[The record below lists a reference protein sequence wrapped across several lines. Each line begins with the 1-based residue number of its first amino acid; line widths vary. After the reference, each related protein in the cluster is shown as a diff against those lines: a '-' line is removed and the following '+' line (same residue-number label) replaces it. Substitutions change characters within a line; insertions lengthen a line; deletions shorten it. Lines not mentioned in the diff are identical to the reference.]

1 MERHELARPDGPVR
15 YWIGG
20 RGDGPVLVFLHGATL
35 DHRSWDAQRIALQS
49 RYRIVVPDLRAHGES
64 MTADAFSFA
73 AAVDDVVALLD
84 DLDLDRIGLIGLS
97 LGGNIAQE
105 IVYRDPARVAAL
117 VVADA
122 TCNTSPRHAW
132 QAPLTVAALSGLGML
147 GREAFLHATATA
159 TARDPDVQR
168 YVREVNQTRIVPGP
182 RGDPDLHA
190 RRGAAP
196 GRGLPPPVPTLLL
209 HGDGD
214 QLGDIAAGT
223 RAWAA
228 REPLAEYAIVPNAH
242 HASNQ
247 DNPEA
252 FNAALTAFLD
262 RTLAP
267 SGPVARPSGEWTP
280 RGLYARVEERLRRSC
295 HLPDPLRRRR
305 PGAGAARRAPFPRAV
320 AGTVAGVAIG
330 RDRGR
335 RPARPRD
342 AGTAIR

>member
-1 MERHELARPDGPVR
+1 MERHELARADGPIR
-15 YWIGG
+15 YWTGG

-35 DHRSWDAQRIALQS
+35 DHRSWDAQRVALQS

-64 MTADAFSFA
+64 MTTDAFSFA

-105 IVYRDPARVAAL
+105 VVHRDPARVAAL

-122 TCNTSPRHAW
+122 TCNTCPRHAW
-132 QAPLTVAALSGLGML
+132 QAPMTIAALSGLGLL
-147 GREAFLHATATA
+147 GRETFLHVTATA
-159 TARDPDVQR
+159 TARDPEVQR
-168 YVREVNQTRIVPGP
+168 YVREVNRTRPTRDAVAI
-182 RGDPDLHA
+182 LTSML
-190 RRGAAP
+190 GAALHP
-196 GRGLPPPVPTLLL
+196 DEPYRLPVPTLLL

-228 REPLAEYAIVPNAH
+228 REPLAEYAIVPDAR

-252 FNAALTAFLD
+252 FNAALTSFLD

-267 SGPVARPSGEWTP
+267 AGPVARPFGERTP
-280 RGLYARVEERLRRSC
+280 GSPYAHGRG
-295 HLPDPLRRRR
+295 P
-305 PGAGAARRAPFPRAV
+305 
-320 AGTVAGVAIG
+320 
-330 RDRGR
+330 
-335 RPARPRD
+335 
-342 AGTAIR
+342 

>member
-1 MERHELARPDGPVR
+1 MERRELVRPDGPVR
-15 YWIGG
+15 YWTGG

-35 DHRSWDAQRIALQS
+35 DHRSWDAQRAALHS

-84 DLDLDRIGLIGLS
+84 DLDLDRIGLVGLS

-122 TCNTSPRHAW
+122 TCNTSPRQAW
-132 QAPLTVAALSGLGML
+132 QAPLTIAALSGLGLL
-147 GREAFLHATATA
+147 GRDAFLHAIANA
-159 TARDPDVQR
+159 TARDVDVQR
-168 YVREVNQTRIVPGP
+168 YVREVNRNRSSRDTVAI
-182 RGDPDLHA
+182 LTSML
-190 RRGAAP
+190 GAALHP
-196 GRGLPPPVPTLLL
+196 DEAYRLPVPTLLL

-228 REPLAEYAIVPNAH
+228 REPLAEYAIVRGAH

-252 FNAALTAFLD
+252 FNAALTSFLD
-262 RTLAP
+262 RVLAP
-267 SGPVARPSGEWTP
+267 ADAASARG
-280 RGLYARVEERLRRSC
+280 
-295 HLPDPLRRRR
+295 
-305 PGAGAARRAPFPRAV
+305 
-320 AGTVAGVAIG
+320 
-330 RDRGR
+330 
-335 RPARPRD
+335 
-342 AGTAIR
+342 

>member
-1 MERHELARPDGPVR
+1 VLPRAGIPTTKVNLMERHELARPDGPVR
-15 YWIGG
+15 YWLGG

-122 TCNTSPRHAW
+122 TCNTCPRHAW
-132 QAPLTVAALSGLGML
+132 QAPLTIAALSGLGLL
-147 GREAFLHATATA
+147 GRDTFLHATATA

-168 YVREVNQTRIVPGP
+168 YVREVNRTRSSRDTLAI
-182 RGDPDLHA
+182 LTSML
-190 RRGAAP
+190 GAALHP
-196 GRGLPPPVPTLLL
+196 DEAYRLPVPTLLL

-228 REPLAEYAIVPNAH
+228 REPLAEYAIVPGAQ

-267 SGPVARPSGEWTP
+267 SGPVARPFGEWTP
-280 RGLYARVEERLRRSC
+280 GGLYAKVEQRLRR
-295 HLPDPLRRRR
+295 R
-305 PGAGAARRAPFPRAV
+305 
-320 AGTVAGVAIG
+320 
-330 RDRGR
+330 
-335 RPARPRD
+335 
-342 AGTAIR
+342 

>member
-1 MERHELARPDGPVR
+1 MERHELVRPDGLVR

-35 DHRSWDAQRIALQS
+35 DHRSWDAQRAALES

-64 MTADAFSFA
+64 RTADAFSFA
-73 AAVDDVVALLD
+73 AAVDDVVGLLD

-132 QAPLTVAALSGLGML
+132 QAPLTIAALSGLGML
-147 GREAFLHATATA
+147 GREAFLHATANA
-159 TARDPDVQR
+159 TARDLDVQR
-168 YVREVNQTRIVPGP
+168 YVREVNRDRSSRDTVAI
-182 RGDPDLHA
+182 LTSML
-190 RRGAAP
+190 GAALHP
-196 GRGLPPPVPTLLL
+196 DETYRLPVPTLLL

-228 REPLAEYAIVPNAH
+228 REPLAEYAVVPDAH

-252 FNAALTAFLD
+252 FNAAVTSFLD
-262 RTLAP
+262 RNLAP
-267 SGPVARPSGEWTP
+267 VGSTTHPFGEWTP
-280 RGLYARVEERLRRSC
+280 GRLYAKVEQRLRRS
-295 HLPDPLRRRR
+295 
-305 PGAGAARRAPFPRAV
+305 
-320 AGTVAGVAIG
+320 
-330 RDRGR
+330 
-335 RPARPRD
+335 
-342 AGTAIR
+342 